1 MEVQDALRALGGAA
15 RWRVLR
21 HHVGWRALKRARA
34 DAQVV
39 CRKGLWALVDS
50 GRDRQLAADLVA
62 TRSHATAAAHW
73 GLALPPEEADL
84 VRLTVPPHAKVNDR
98 PAGVRVSYRRL
109 EASERVGDVTTPIR
123 TVVDCLRDESLRVA
137 LSVGDSALRDGLV
150 THAELS
156 AAVQA
161 LRGKGAALARRRLHM
176 LDRRA
181 ANAFESCARA
191 ILVEAGITGFQTQVS
206 IRDRDGWI
214 GRVDL
219 ANRTLRIVIECEGFE
234 THGGRS
240 AFVRDLVRF
249 TSLVSAGWRPLRFTW
264 EQVMF
269 HPEWVARRVRATV
282 DQATGAA
289 LPDRRPARASR
300 RAA

>member
-21 HHVGWRALKRARA
+21 HLVGWRALKRARA
-34 DAQVV
+34 DDRVV
-39 CRKGLWALVDS
+39 CRNGLWALVDS
-50 GRDRQLAADLVA
+50 GRDRQLAADLMAV
-62 TRSHATAAAHW
+62 RSHATAAAHW
-73 GLALPPEEADL
+73 GLALPPEAASL
-84 VRLTVPPHAKVNDR
+84 VRLTMAPHAKVTAP
-98 PAGVRVSYRRL
+98 PADLRLSYRRL
-109 EASERVGDVTTPIR
+109 EPADRVGDVTTPLR

-137 LSVGDSALRDGLV
+137 VSVGDSALRDGLV
-150 THAELS
+150 SHEDLA
-156 AAVQA
+156 AAVRA
-161 LRGKGAALARRRLHM
+161 LRGKGARVARHRLSL
-176 LDRRA
+176 LDARA

-191 ILVEAGITGFQTQVS
+191 ILIEAGIPGFVPQVS

-219 ANRTLRIVIECEGFE
+219 ANRELRIIIECDGFE
-234 THGGRS
+234 THGGRQ
-240 AFVRDLVRF
+240 AFVRDLIRF

-269 HPEWVARRVRATV
+269 QPQWVARRVRATV
-282 DQATGAA
+282 DLATGGS
-289 LPDRRPARASR
+289 LPDRRAKSASQ

>member
-39 CRKGLWALVDS
+39 CRSGLWALVDS
-50 GRDRQLAADLVA
+50 ESDRQLAADLMGI
-62 TRSHATAAAHW
+62 RSHATAAAHW
-73 GLALPPEEADL
+73 GFALPPEESDV
-84 VRLTVPPHAKVNDR
+84 VRLTVPPHANVSTR
-98 PAGVRVSYRRL
+98 PADTRLSYRRL
-109 EASERVGDVTTPIR
+109 DRAERVGDVTTPLR
-123 TVVDCLRDESLRVA
+123 TVVDCLRDESLRIA

-150 THAELS
+150 THADLTS
-156 AAVQA
+156 AVGA
-161 LRGKGAALARRRLHM
+161 LRGKGAALARSRLPM
-176 LDRRA
+176 LDARA

-206 IRDRDGWI
+206 SRDRDGWI

-219 ANRTLRIVIECEGFE
+219 ANRALRIVIECEGFE
-234 THGGRS
+234 THGGRA

-269 HPEWVARRVRATV
+269 HPEWVARRVLATV
-282 DQATGAA
+282 AEARGAP
-289 LPDRRPARASR
+289 LPDRPAIRTASR
-300 RAA
+300 AA

>member
-39 CRKGLWALVDS
+39 CHKGLWALVDS
-50 GRDRQLAADLVA
+50 GRDRQLAADLLGV
-62 TRSHATAAAHW
+62 RSHATAAAHW
-73 GLALPPEEADL
+73 GLALPPEESEV
-84 VRLTVPPHAKVNDR
+84 VRLTLPPHANVKTRLPDAR
-98 PAGVRVSYRRL
+98 LSYRRL
-109 EASERVGDVTTPIR
+109 DAAEHSGDVTTPLR

-150 THAELS
+150 THAEL
-156 AAVQA
+156 AASVRG
-161 LRGKGAALARRRLHM
+161 LRGKGAAVARSRLPM
-176 LDRRA
+176 LDGRA

-191 ILVEAGITGFQTQVS
+191 ILLEAGITGFRTQVS
-206 IRDRDGWI
+206 IRDSDGWI

-219 ANRTLRIVIECEGFE
+219 ANRALRIVIECEGFE

-269 HPEWVARRVRATV
+269 HPKWVARRVLATIAE
-282 DQATGAA
+282 ATGAP
-289 LPDRRPARASR
+289 LPDRRAIRASG

>member
-39 CRKGLWALVDS
+39 CRNGLWALIES
-50 GRDRQLAADLVA
+50 ERDRQLAADLLGV
-62 TRSHATAAAHW
+62 RSHATAAEHW
-73 GLALPPEEADL
+73 GLSLPPEETDL
-84 VRLTVPPHAKVNDR
+84 VRLTVPPHAKISAR
-98 PAGVRVSYRRL
+98 PADVRLSYRRL
-109 EASERVGDVTTPIR
+109 DASERIGDVTTPLR

-150 THAELS
+150 THADLT
-156 AAVQA
+156 AAVHR
-161 LRGKGAALARRRLHM
+161 LRGKGAALARSRLSM
-176 LDRRA
+176 LDARA

-219 ANRTLRIVIECEGFE
+219 ANRALRIVIECEGFE

-269 HPEWVARRVRATV
+269 HPEWVARRVLATV
-282 DQATGAA
+282 AEATGAV
-289 LPDRRPARASR
+289 LPDRRAVRAPG